1 MLFSQFSSVTEACL
15 TLCDLM
21 NCSTWG
27 LPVHHQ
33 LPEFTQIHAHW
44 VRNAIQPSH
53 ALSPSP
59 PTFNLSQNQSFQLSQ
74 FFASGEQSIGVSVS
88 TLVLP
93 MNTQDWSLGWTGW
106 ISLKSKGF
114 SRLFFNTTVQ
124 KHPFFGTQL
133 SLESNF
139 HIHTRLLEKPQLWLD
154 GPLLAK

>member
-1 MLFSQFSSVTEACL
+1 MLFSQFSSVTQACL

-21 NCSTWG
+21 NCSTPG

-33 LPEFTQIHAHW
+33 LLEFTQIHAHW
-44 VRNAIQPSH
+44 VRDAIQPSH

-59 PTFNLSQNQSFQLSQ
+59 PAFNLSQHRGLFNWVSSSHQVN
-74 FFASGEQSIGVSVS
+74 SIGVSVS

-93 MNTQDWSLGWTGW
+93 MNTQDWSLEWTGW

-114 SRLFFNTTVQ
+114 SRIFFNTTAQ

-133 SLESNF
+133 SLESNS
-139 HIHTRLLEKPQLWLD
+139 HIHTW
-154 GPLLAK
+154 LLAKP